1 MKSNKIFIAGISYR
15 DLEGNALIG
24 KYGDEKLAAFFSKAG
39 TIKPKTIKRK
49 DGTEAEVVGANIATQ
64 VDERTGNKMS
74 RGFGFV
80 EFETE
85 EMAEN
90 AINMFNGVEFEG
102 RVITVRFSEPRAEG
116 DRGGNAGGASSF
128 RPRRQYD
135 N

>member
-1 MKSNKIFIAGISYR
+1 MKSNKIFIAGIAYR
-15 DLEGNALIG
+15 DMEGNALIG
-24 KYGDEKLAAFFSKAG
+24 KYGDEKLASFFAKAG

-49 DGTEAEVVGANIATQ
+49 DGTEVEVVGANIATQ
-64 VDERTGNKMS
+64 MDERTGNKMS

-80 EFETE
+80 EFNTE
-85 EMAEN
+85 EEAEN

-102 RVITVRFSEPRAEG
+102 RVITVRFSEPRPEG
-116 DRGGNAGGASSF
+116 ENGGQAGGGSF